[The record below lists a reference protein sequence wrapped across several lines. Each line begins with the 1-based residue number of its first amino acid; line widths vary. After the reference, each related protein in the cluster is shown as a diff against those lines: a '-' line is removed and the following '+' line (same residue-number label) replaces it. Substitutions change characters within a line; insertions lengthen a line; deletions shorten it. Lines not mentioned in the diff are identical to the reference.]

1 MKDTKHWI
9 TKLVPAI
16 VFIAGVAM
24 VAVGGVM
31 TVSSSLKLAFFETE
45 PYDYYNSE
53 ACTFDYSRPVLE
65 GEKTLGA
72 EPYRL
77 TPEEAE
83 ICKAEKEAEAKERFQ
98 NLEKQDIVDGISSLL
113 VGGILLLVFR
123 KRK

>member
-9 TKLVPAI
+9 TKLVPAV
-16 VFIAGVAM
+16 VFIAGIAM

-31 TVSSSLKLAFFETE
+31 TVSSSLKLVLFETE

-53 ACTFDYSRPVLE
+53 VCTYDYNRMTPQEGLE
-65 GEKTLGA
+65 VEK
-72 EPYRL
+72 PYRL
-77 TPEEAE
+77 TPDEVEA
-83 ICKAEKEAEAKERFQ
+83 CKAEKEAEAKERFQ

-113 VGGILLLVFR
+113 IGGILLFIFR